1 MAKVSW
7 KGGALVAPLPPVMV
21 SCGKDES
28 KNIITVAWTGIINT
42 IPPKTYISVRPSR
55 HSYNIIKESGEFVI
69 NLTPA
74 SLIRAA
80 DYSGMYTGAKKD
92 KFRECS
98 LTPEECE
105 HVDCVAIAECPL
117 SLECKVSEI
126 IPLGT
131 HDMFI
136 ADIVGVL
143 VDETL
148 IDKNGKLHIER
159 AGLAAYAHGEY
170 FELGRRIGTFGFS
183 AVKPSKKKKRTSSA
197 PRTQSRKQAKK
208 TKASK

>member
-28 KNIITVAWTGIINT
+28 KNIITVAWTGIVNT
-42 IPPKTYISVRPSR
+42 IPPRTYISVRPSR
-55 HSYNIIKESGEFVI
+55 HSYNIIRESGEFVI

-80 DYSGMYTGAKKD
+80 DYCGMYTGAKKD

-105 HVDCVAIAECPL
+105 NVDCVAIAECPL
-117 SLECKVSEI
+117 SLECRVYDI
-126 IPLGT
+126 IELGT
-131 HDMFI
+131 HDMFL
-136 ADIVGVL
+136 ADIVGVR
-143 VDETL
+143 VDESL
-148 IDKNGKLHIER
+148 LHKNGKLCIER
-159 AGLAAYAHGEY
+159 ADLGAYAHGEY
-170 FELGRRIGTFGFS
+170 FALGRRLGKFGFS
-183 AVKPSKKKKRTSSA
+183 AAKPKKRKRQST
-197 PRTQSRKQAKK
+197 PRK
-208 TKASK
+208 